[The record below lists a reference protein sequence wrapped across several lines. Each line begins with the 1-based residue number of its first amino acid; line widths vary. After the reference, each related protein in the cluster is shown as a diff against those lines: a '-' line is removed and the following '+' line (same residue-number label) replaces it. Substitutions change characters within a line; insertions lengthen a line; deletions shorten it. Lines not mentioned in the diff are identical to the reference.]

1 MSPTCHTAPPRL
13 RLRRSSVIRRA
24 SASAAVLFALTARAP
39 DAHAV
44 RLWEEVRSG
53 WRPTAAT
60 PGELSLATMFT
71 GSVASP
77 DLRLPDFVPP
87 LAAGGHVGA
96 SRYPEGV
103 AVRWLDIGFFA
114 QPQFVFQTGYDT
126 EARTNFSV
134 APGVNLRRNRVVIH
148 GQAHPLL
155 QVRLEFGLSDRLELY
170 DTYALVPVRRWLQFQ
185 IGQFRVPYSRQEMV
199 SGSRLQFAESS
210 LWSGAAN
217 SSGIRF
223 VPSFDMGAMVWG
235 WAGRDDLV
243 EYYAAI
249 FNGKGPNQPFNLD
262 GYFLYAG
269 RVVVSPL
276 GRPRALQESA
286 VNLPREPRF
295 SIALNAYGQI
305 RQLGTTTI
313 GGVQVPN
320 RITATGVGAD
330 VFFTGWGASLYGEF
344 LFRDTEETDIAASPT
359 TQSLGWLVQA
369 GYLIPHPALRNH
381 LEVVARVQQ
390 FNPSDCFTRTRGA
403 GTCDVR
409 PYPSATR
416 ENYRDFMNTTAISF
430 GLNWYQL
437 GHGFKVQTSYT
448 IFNEGRDLENG
459 AAGSGIITNDVFNLQ
474 LTGSF

>member
-1 MSPTCHTAPPRL
+1 MLHRPARL
-13 RLRRSSVIRRA
+13 TA
-24 SASAAVLFALTARAP
+24 SAIALCLAARAP

-44 RLWEEVRSG
+44 RVWEEPRAG
-53 WRPTAAT
+53 WTPAT
-60 PGELSLATMFT
+60 PLSPGGLTLGAVFG

-77 DLRLPDFVPP
+77 DLRLPDFTPP

-96 SRYPEGV
+96 SRFPEGV
-103 AVRWLDIGFFA
+103 AERWLDIGFFA

-134 APGVNLRRNRVVIH
+134 APGVNLRRTRVVVH

-185 IGQFRVPYSRQEMV
+185 IGQFRVPFSRQELV
-199 SGSRLQFAESS
+199 SGTRYQFADSS

-223 VPSFDMGAMVWG
+223 TPSFDIGVMVWG
-235 WAGRDDLV
+235 WLGRNDLV
-243 EYYAAI
+243 EYYGAVM
-249 FNGKGPNQPFNLD
+249 NGKGPNQPFNLD

-269 RVVVSPL
+269 RVVVNPL
-276 GRPRALQESA
+276 GRPRSFQESA
-286 VNLPREPRF
+286 VNLPREPRL
-295 SIALNAYGQI
+295 SIGVNAAGQI
-305 RQLGTTTI
+305 RQIGTAMV

-320 RITATGVGAD
+320 LQTATAVGAD
-330 VFFTGWGASLYGEF
+330 VYFSGWGASFYGEVY
-344 LFRDTEETDIAASPT
+344 FRDTVETDTVASPT
-359 TQSLGWLVQA
+359 TQSLGWLAQA
-369 GYLIPHPALRNH
+369 GYLIPHPALRDH

-403 GTCDVR
+403 GTCDIR
-409 PYPSATR
+409 PYPSQTR

-430 GLNWYQL
+430 GVNWYQL
-437 GHGFKVQTSYT
+437 GHGFKVQASYT
-448 IFNEGRDLENG
+448 IFNEGRDVENG
-459 AAGSGIITNDVFNLQ
+459 APGSGIVNNDIFNLL

>member
-1 MSPTCHTAPPRL
+1 MSPKTAA
-13 RLRRSSVIRRA
+13 RA
-24 SASAAVLFALTARAP
+24 LPIALSLLALAP

-44 RLWEEVRSG
+44 RVWEEARAGWSPPSG
-53 WRPTAAT
+53 IS
-60 PGELSLATMFT
+60 PGGLSLAAVFGG
-71 GSVASP
+71 GSLASP
-77 DLRLPDFVPP
+77 DLRLPDYLPP

-103 AVRWLDIGFFA
+103 AERWLDIGFFA

-126 EARTNFSV
+126 DARTNFSV

-155 QVRLEFGLSDRLELY
+155 QVRLEFGLSDRLELF

-185 IGQFRVPYSRQEMV
+185 IGQFRVPFSRQELV
-199 SGSRLQFAESS
+199 SGSRYQFADSA

-223 VPSFDMGAMVWG
+223 IPSFDIGAMVWG
-235 WAGRDDLV
+235 WAGPDDLV
-243 EYYAAI
+243 EYYAGI

-262 GYFLYAG
+262 GFFLYAG
-269 RVVVSPL
+269 RLVVNPL
-276 GRPRALQESA
+276 GRPRNLQESA
-286 VNLPREPRF
+286 VNLPRDPRL
-295 SIALNAYGQI
+295 SIGVNAAGQV

-313 GGVQVPN
+313 GGAQVPN
-320 RITATGVGAD
+320 RVTANTVGAD
-330 VFFTGWGASLYGEF
+330 VYFTGWGASLYGEF
-344 LFRDTEETDIAASPT
+344 YFRDIEETDTAASPT

-369 GYLIPHPALRNH
+369 GYFIPAPALRNH

-390 FNPSDCFTRTRGA
+390 FNPSDCFTRTQGAA

-409 PYPSATR
+409 GYPSPTR
-416 ENYRDFMNTTAISF
+416 ENYRDFMLTTAISF

-448 IFNEGRDLENG
+448 IFNEGRGISGDARG
-459 AAGSGIITNDVFNLQ
+459 PASGIVDNDVFNLQ